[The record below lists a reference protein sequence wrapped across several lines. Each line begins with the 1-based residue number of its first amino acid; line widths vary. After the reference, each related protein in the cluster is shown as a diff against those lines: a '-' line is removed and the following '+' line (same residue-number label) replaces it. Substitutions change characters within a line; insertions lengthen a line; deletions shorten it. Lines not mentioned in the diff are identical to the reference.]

1 LLTPGGLTNKTIKQ
15 QYYKN
20 NKYKKPTDM
29 TKSDPLSECVT
40 HAIKQYFEDLNGE
53 MPSNLHNFFINE
65 VEKPFL
71 EVVMNQ
77 VNGNQTRAAD
87 MLGINRNTLRKKL
100 KTYNLG

>member
-1 LLTPGGLTNKTIKQ
+1 VNAATKKMSSKKLKNENND
-15 QYYKN
+15 N
-20 NKYKKPTDM
+20 NK
-29 TKSDPLSECVT
+29 DPIDKMNKNEPLAESVT
-40 HAIKQYFEDLNGE
+40 QSIRQYFEDLNGE
-53 MPSNLHNFFINE
+53 TPNNLHNFFINE

-71 EVVMNQ
+71 KVVMSQ